1 MAKKIKVIIKK
12 PGCKPYGTSISP
24 RPESLRRRFGREFKA
39 LRYMEDGCILCA
51 KEENGLDYNCEYC
64 GRDFYGTMIFC
75 GYSEKG
81 FRDYPD
87 EFRVFKK
94 LNHSLFRDFENEK
107 IPKCKDI
114 GKIIGF
120 ITLIGAWAWIGF
132 EFASQIIKLI

>member
-1 MAKKIKVIIKK
+1 MTKKIKVIIKK
-12 PGCKPYGTSISP
+12 PGCKPYGTTIDPSEESIQKKLGG
-24 RPESLRRRFGREFKA
+24 EYRRFRQF
-39 LRYMEDGCILCA
+39 EDGCIICRRDVA
-51 KEENGLDYNCEYC
+51 GLDYNCEYC

-81 FRDYPD
+81 LRDYPD